1 MKCLLLNLPASR
13 CLPSA
18 TSSDALAL
26 LPLLLLLPLI
36 AAAVPRATD
45 TDRERAATTPEAM
58 LFSADCGDSRP
69 VRSCARATNVA
80 CRSLL

>member
-1 MKCLLLNLPASR
+1 M
-13 CLPSA
+13 
-18 TSSDALAL
+18 SSDALAL
-26 LPLLLLLPLI
+26 LPLLLLLLPLI
-36 AAAVPRATD
+36 AAAVHRATD
-45 TDRERAATTPEAM
+45 TDRERAATTPDAI